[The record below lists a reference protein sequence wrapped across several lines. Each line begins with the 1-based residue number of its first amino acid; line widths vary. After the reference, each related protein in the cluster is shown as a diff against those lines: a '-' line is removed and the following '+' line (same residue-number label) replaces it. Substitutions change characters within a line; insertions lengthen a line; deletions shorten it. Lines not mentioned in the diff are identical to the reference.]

1 MYRVIRLVY
10 NNTERESSLSGSMI
24 QNDNDD
30 KHTDPSDSFQSYRCR
45 CSRPSCC
52 LFDSRSAS
60 YLGVNFNDCYLG
72 LCCFE
77 WKKWRN
83 KKKYV
88 I

>member
-30 KHTDPSDSFQSYRCR
+30 KHTDPSDSFQSYRCAAVVVVVLLVV
-45 CSRPSCC
+45 CSIQDQH
-52 LFDSRSAS
+52 LA
-60 YLGVNFNDCYLG
+60 LGSVSMTA
-72 LCCFE
+72 
-77 WKKWRN
+77 
-83 KKKYV
+83 